1 MSVAQLQQQLTSLQD
16 YQGKVTRMTW
26 KVLYAKRSQPLLV
39 APDLP
44 GGLHAVDFF
53 MRNPLLRLW
62 GKLALLLDHWLPW
75 LNLLPTISLEQF
87 PSSLVG
93 EGSDACPALFFGSPG
108 PLQKIT
114 LYCPGAT
121 SMNRVTKVALNPSAN
136 DAIARE
142 AYWLRMLGDSAE
154 IAAFLPRLL
163 DEGMLACG
171 RSYLSMQALPHGVF
185 STHFDR
191 RHGHFLKLLAQFRP
205 APTPWVQSG
214 AHLRLRERMQRA
226 LPLMDQQYRDL
237 MLAVLDELEGEI
249 GQRRLPTC
257 LIHSDFAP
265 WNVRLAEQHLYV
277 FDWEYAEES
286 GNPIQDFLHFHL
298 IPRVLSRVP
307 MSISGMPVLLTAV
320 AAYARGVYGDD
331 SGVAEACGALA
342 LHYLLDTLTFYT
354 TASGYL
360 GLTHPVVRG
369 YLELLEKRV
378 QWMPQSLIKPTIPH
392 AEQQRT
398 V

>member
-1 MSVAQLQQQLTSLQD
+1 MSIAQLQQQLATLQD
-16 YQGKVTRMTW
+16 NQGKGTPMTW

-39 APDLP
+39 SPDLP
-44 GGLHAVDFF
+44 GAMHAVDFF
-53 MRNPLLRLW
+53 MRNPVLRLW
-62 GKLALLLDHWLPW
+62 GKMALIIDHWLPW
-75 LNLLPTISLEQF
+75 LNLLPTIRLDLF

-93 EGSDACPALFFGSPG
+93 EGSEACPALYIGSPG
-108 PLQKIT
+108 PLQKMT
-114 LYCPGAT
+114 LYCPGST

-136 DAIARE
+136 DAIIRE
-142 AYWLRMLGDSAE
+142 AYWLRTVGESTE

-171 RSYLSMQALPHGVF
+171 RSFLSMQALPHGVF
-185 STHFDR
+185 STRFDR
-191 RHGHFLKLLAQFRP
+191 RHRHFLKLLAHFRP
-205 APTPWVQSG
+205 ELTPWVQSE
-214 AHLRLRERMQRA
+214 AHMRLRERMQRA

-237 MLAVLDELEGEI
+237 LLSALEEVEYEI

-277 FDWEYAEES
+277 FDWEYAEKS

-298 IPRVLSRVP
+298 IPRVLSRWP
-307 MSISGMPVLLTAV
+307 MGVSGMPVILAEV
-320 AAYARGVYGDD
+320 AAYARAVYGDD
-331 SGVAEACGALA
+331 SGVAESCGALA
-342 LHYLLDTLTFYT
+342 MHYLLDTLTFYT

-378 QWMPQSLIKPTIPH
+378 QWMPQSLTKPTIPH
-392 AEQQRT
+392 AEQQQT